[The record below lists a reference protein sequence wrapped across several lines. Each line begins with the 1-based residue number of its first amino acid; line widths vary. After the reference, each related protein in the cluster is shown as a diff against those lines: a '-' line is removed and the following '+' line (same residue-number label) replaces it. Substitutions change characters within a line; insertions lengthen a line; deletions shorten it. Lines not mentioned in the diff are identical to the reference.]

1 LASQKV
7 AQALESGAQ
16 RAAELQARGL
26 IAAAYLQLQDQ
37 VCVVGAIQQPL
48 PSRAA

>member
-1 LASQKV
+1 L
-7 AQALESGAQ
+7 ALENGGR
-16 RAAELQARGL
+16 RANELQARGL

-37 VCVVGAIQQPL
+37 VRVVGAIQQPL